1 MPVDKSSNKVQI
13 NAVQLKILNL
23 LEEEDLGLTI
33 SQIAEK
39 IELNRNSTAKYLE
52 IMTEKELI
60 YKREQ
65 GPTQKLFYPIRKS
78 KAFEARADYMVKFYQ
93 TLHASFFYDFL
104 GDTKKA
110 REIGMKMTKKGITA
124 LYSKQFETIEK
135 TFENIVTF
143 VGLAVEITYPT
154 PLVKAKVYKK
164 DSKSFIIDIHN
175 CICEGI
181 KEYQSICEIQ
191 VGLFKGVIDD
201 MLAPDSVNVEEI
213 ECICD
218 GKSSCKYLITRQTNS
233 DE

>member
-1 MPVDKSSNKVQI
+1 MLVDKSSNKNQI
-13 NAVQLKILNL
+13 NAIQLKILNL
-23 LEEEDLGLTI
+23 LEDEDLGLTI

-52 IMTEKELI
+52 IMAEKELI

-93 TLHASFFYDFL
+93 TLHSSFFYDFL

-110 REIGMKMTKKGITA
+110 KEIGIKMAQRGVTE

-154 PLVKAKVYKK
+154 PSVKAKVYKK
-164 DSKSFIIDIHN
+164 DSQSFIIDIHN

-181 KEYQSICEIQ
+181 KEYRSICEIQ
-191 VGLFKGVIDD
+191 VGLFKGVIDG
-201 MLAPDSVNVEEI
+201 MLSPDSVNVEEI

-218 GKSSCKYLITRQTNS
+218 GKPTCKYLITRQTHS